1 MKFINIIN
9 YIIFSQT
16 LYVGEHSN
24 SLYAIPALVDK
35 NTATISSESTIK
47 LLDGPDI
54 DKNTGQHQNLV
65 HLNNLFGQKSN
76 ENNIIVLGYY
86 QPPALD
92 TDMKLSISSKNSALE
107 NNKNNIANIMNL
119 EPPVIENTNDNIIQ
133 TQDMGVQTD
142 NLEIANKT
150 QPSLNDGSK
159 AFIKT
164 FYYHTLLFFN
174 DQENRILKLLVVIM
188 TVMILA
194 LFWYT
199 RKAFHELRQQSQNGS
214 QTNGRIGSGEYHD
227 IQDLGE
233 GEMKVGK
240 ICFKPNE
247 VIGKGCEGTF
257 VFKGTFEQRDVAV
270 KRLLPEC
277 FTLAD
282 REVALLRES
291 DTHENVVRY
300 FCTEQDRQFRYIAVE
315 LCCATLQDY
324 TEGAKVKLLRSQI
337 SELEVLRQS
346 TKGLIHLHSLN
357 IVHRDIKPQN
367 VLISFPDSRK
377 RVRVMISDFGLCKKL
392 NVGKASFSRRSG
404 ITGTEG
410 WIAPEMLKGQ
420 RTVGHLYFSFIY
432 FD

>member
-1 MKFINIIN
+1 M
-9 YIIFSQT
+9 
-16 LYVGEHSN
+16 YVGEHSN

-35 NTATISSESTIK
+35 NTATISSEPSIK
-47 LLDGPDI
+47 LLDGPDL
-54 DKNTGQHQNLV
+54 DKNTGQHQNLI

-86 QPPALD
+86 QPPVID
-92 TDMKLSISSKNSALE
+92 SDMKLSISSKNV
-107 NNKNNIANIMNL
+107 NIDIDDDKNNIANIINY
-119 EPPVIENTNDNIIQ
+119 EPVNEEKPLIQSHNI
-133 TQDMGVQTD
+133 GVQTD
-142 NLEIANKT
+142 DLLVTNQT
-150 QPSLNDGSK
+150 QTTLNEGSK
-159 AFIKT
+159 AFIKNL
-164 FYYHTLLFFN
+164 YHHTLLFVN
-174 DQENRILKLLVVIM
+174 DQENRILKMLLFIM
-188 TVMILA
+188 TVMIIC

-199 RKAFHELRQQSQNGS
+199 RKAVQELRQQSQNGS
-214 QTNGRIGSGEYHD
+214 QTMGRSGSREYHE

-233 GEMKVGK
+233 GELKVGK

-257 VFKGTFEQRDVAV
+257 VFKGTFEQRNVAV

-282 REVALLRES
+282 REVTLLRES

-315 LCCATLQDY
+315 LCSATLQDY
-324 TEGAKVKLLRSQI
+324 TEGGRVKELHSQI
-337 SELEVLRQS
+337 TELDVLRQS

-367 VLISFPDSRK
+367 VLISFPDSHQ

-420 RTVGHLYFSFIY
+420 RTVIQ
-432 FD
+432 FDI